1 MQFVVTI
8 FLFAFAPILDFLI
21 EWIELTCHRKFHLAY
36 TDNGHRMYSWR
47 VVYQSQVNKKDKN
60 DFLKYLDLYAGPE
73 YSFHSK
79 LAATNLLVFTVII
92 FGPIL
97 PLLYPAAMVGLVI

>member
-1 MQFVVTI
+1 MN
-8 FLFAFAPILDFLI
+8 
-21 EWIELTCHRKFHLAY
+21 R
-36 TDNGHRMYSWR
+36 
-47 VVYQSQVNKKDKN
+47 KDKN

-79 LAATNLLVFTVII
+79 FAATNLLVFTVII

-97 PLLYPAAMVGLVI
+97 PLLYPAALFGVAI